1 MNTSSKM
8 LKLIDHHQKHQTSH
22 KEQTNDANGLTED
35 LTMDSYNNMFFENI
49 IDLDDESTMM
59 RDSTAAAQSQA
70 TSRAML
76 RRQLHHYSSNDNYN
90 GGADNGG
97 DIMDQHHDINNHH
110 VDSSS
115 NSTSHKSKLHV
126 PSFPLLIATIVI
138 FFIFLFSSRYQRNQ
152 IRQLQIEAE
161 EIAIR
166 NAAIE
171 AAAEEEE
178 EDEDDET
185 NHDNNDNDAANRR
198 TTTPKLTKEERI
210 ERRKLKILN
219 GIRQNKVTAVS
230 FSMKYGLFDQ
240 WDQSQ
245 SVKVTVFF

>member
-1 MNTSSKM
+1 MNTSSKK
-8 LKLIDHHQKHQTSH
+8 LKLIRSPPKASDFPH
-22 KEQTNDANGLTED
+22 KEQTNDAKDLTED

-90 GGADNGG
+90 GDGG

-138 FFIFLFSSRYQRNQ
+138 FFIFY
-152 IRQLQIEAE
+152 
-161 EIAIR
+161 
-166 NAAIE
+166 
-171 AAAEEEE
+171 
-178 EDEDDET
+178 
-185 NHDNNDNDAANRR
+185 
-198 TTTPKLTKEERI
+198 
-210 ERRKLKILN
+210 RK
-219 GIRQNKVTAVS
+219 
-230 FSMKYGLFDQ
+230 
-240 WDQSQ
+240 
-245 SVKVTVFF
+245 